1 MKRNIWE
8 HALLQRRYMYVAFCC
23 GLICIIGAGS
33 FFLRNVSFAGTLKSP
48 GSVNGGASGLILVP
62 MPHEIRAE
70 TALSLKNG
78 VSISTASGDP
88 EDNFAAKDLVSTLK
102 RRGVDVRDDK
112 NGSAKIVLLRQE
124 TKKAKDVLTRARISF
139 DPAMHDEGYAL
150 VTDGDTMYDIAA
162 TSAGMYYGAQ
172 TIKQLIV
179 GRHENAALHAVV
191 ARDWPAMKYRGLDD
205 DLGHGPIPTLA
216 FQKHQV
222 RVLSEYKVNI
232 YSPYFENELA
242 YAASPLAAPPGGTM
256 TRADVEE
263 LVRYAQKYHVTI
275 VPEQEAFGHLHHALV
290 FDTYSQLAETPH
302 GNVLAPG
309 QPGSIQL
316 IQQWFTEIA
325 SMFPGPFMHIGA
337 DETRDLGIGQTK
349 PLVEREGVS
358 KAYIDFVK
366 QIYTALEPL
375 HKRLLFWGD
384 IAMKDPALVKTLP
397 KDMIAVAW
405 RYHLQP
411 EGYDK
416 WLLPF
421 VDAGMET
428 WVAPAAAYG
437 KLVYPNNYD
446 ALHNIQGFVRDGQR
460 LGSTGEL
467 NTVWNDAGEGVFN
480 QDWYG
485 VLFGAAASWQ
495 TGTSSIPQFE
505 NSYGQVFHGD
515 LTGKINQ
522 AQMEIMAAQLTF
534 RQAGLDSATDEL
546 FWIDPW
552 SQQGQIASAKLLP
565 VVHEMRLHAERAII
579 LIDQAR
585 AAGPLRETD
594 AVDAVELGARRIDF
608 IGYKFQAAQEIIEE
622 YDRAYKKQN
631 DPANRYDVGQLLA
644 TISGGYGQCQD
655 LRNGYG
661 LIRDLHK
668 QVWLSGNRPYWLDNI
683 MAHYYLEMEL
693 WTQRSDQFNNAIAQ
707 FHETHTLPEPEDM
720 GLPTAATF

>member
-1 MKRNIWE
+1 
-8 HALLQRRYMYVAFCC
+8 
-23 GLICIIGAGS
+23 
-33 FFLRNVSFAGTLKSP
+33 
-48 GSVNGGASGLILVP
+48 
-62 MPHEIRAE
+62 MPREIRAE
-70 TALSLKNG
+70 TSPLALKNG
-78 VSISTASGDP
+78 LSISTASDDP
-88 EDNFAAKDLVSTLK
+88 EDIFAAEDLSSTLK
-102 RRGVDVRDDK
+102 RRSIDVRDDK
-112 NGSAKIVLLRQE
+112 NGGAKIVLLRQE
-124 TKKAKDVLTRARISF
+124 TKKANDMLARAHITF
-139 DPAMHDEGYAL
+139 DPVMHDEGYAI
-150 VTDGDTMYDIAA
+150 VTDGDTIYDIAA
-162 TSAGMYYGAQ
+162 TSTGMYYGAQ

-179 GRHENAALHAVV
+179 GRHENATLHAVV

-205 DLGHGPIPTLA
+205 DLGHGPLPTLA

-232 YSPYFENELA
+232 YSPYFENTLA
-242 YAASPLAAPPGGTM
+242 YARSPLAAPPGGAM
-256 TRADVEE
+256 TRADVEA
-263 LVRYAQKYHVTI
+263 LVNYARKYHVTI
-275 VPEQEAFGHLHHALV
+275 VPEQEAFGHLHHTLTFEA
-290 FDTYSQLAETPH
+290 YSQLAETPH

-316 IQQWFTEIA
+316 IQQWFKEIA
-325 SMFPGPFMHIGA
+325 SIFPGPFIHIGA
-337 DETRDLGIGQTK
+337 DETRDLGVGQTG
-349 PLVEREGVS
+349 PLVEREGAS

-366 QIYTALEPL
+366 QIYTALKPL

-384 IAMKDPALVKTLP
+384 IAMKDPELVKTLP
-397 KDMIAVAW
+397 KNMIAVAW

-421 VDAGMET
+421 VNAGMET

-446 ALHNIQGFVRDGQR
+446 SLHNIQGFVRDGQR

-495 TGTSSIPQFE
+495 SGTSSISQFE

-515 LTGKINQ
+515 QTGQIDR
-522 AQMEIMAAQLTF
+522 AEMEIMAAQMTF
-534 RQAGLDSATDEL
+534 RKAGLDSATDEL

-552 SQQGQIASAKLLP
+552 SEQGQIASAKLLP
-565 VVHEMRLHAERAII
+565 VVHEMRLHAERAIV

-585 AAGPLRETD
+585 AAGPLRENAVID
-594 AVDAVELGARRIDF
+594 AMDMGARRIDF
-608 IGYKFQAAQEIIEE
+608 IGYKFQAAQEIFDKYE
-622 YDRAYKKQN
+622 RAYKEQH
-631 DPANRYDVGQLLA
+631 DRADRTDVVRQLRD
-644 TISGGYGQCQD
+644 ISGGYGLCQD

-668 QVWLSGNRPYWLDNI
+668 QVWLTANRPYWLDNV
-683 MAHYYLEMEL
+683 MSQYDTAMQL
-693 WTQRSDQFNNAIAQ
+693 WNRRTDRFNQATNLFYQ
-707 FHETHTLPEPEDM
+707 KHTLQKPDDM
-720 GLPTAATF
+720 GLPST